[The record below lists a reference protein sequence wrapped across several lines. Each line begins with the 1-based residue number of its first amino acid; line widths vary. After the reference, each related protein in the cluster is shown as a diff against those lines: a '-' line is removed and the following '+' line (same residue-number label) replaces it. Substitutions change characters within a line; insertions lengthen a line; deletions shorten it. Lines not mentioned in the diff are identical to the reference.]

1 MTVMLVRKMAKDL
14 AGVFYTEADGAR
26 LWSDTAAEHAR
37 TQRFR
42 DTYPTL
48 SDYMKGYQRCV
59 ADFAPTLDSCGNPP
73 FGYFRVEHSD
83 RWWKIDRPG
92 WMYFVEQA
100 RTVLAT
106 MLRNPSISDHEKKVI
121 SDALIEDYNK
131 AVDPAQSSEKVLQR
145 RMAGKTQIN

>member
-14 AGVFYTEADGAR
+14 AAVFYTEADGGR
-26 LWSDTAAEHAR
+26 LWSDTAEEHAC

-48 SDYMKGYQRCV
+48 NDYLNGYQRCQ
-59 ADFAPTLDSCGNPP
+59 ATFAPVLDAEGNPP

-92 WMYFVEQA
+92 WQYFVEQA
-100 RTVLAT
+100 RTTLAT
-106 MLRNPSISDHEKKVI
+106 MLRNPAISSHEKKAI
-121 SDALIEDYNK
+121 SDALIKDYNR
-131 AVDPAQSSEKVLQR
+131 AVDPAQSERVLQR